1 MQERV
6 PANRSILLRSM
17 FGAVA
22 RPPQFLFKPSLFPR
36 SHMKVCIGLV
46 FVLILLFGLPAC
58 NLQTGPGTPL
68 EQEIPSLSDVP
79 MVHVSTA
86 TSCRVGPGQV
96 YDLIG
101 TLIPG
106 QEVEA
111 VGRSA
116 AGDYWL
122 IQYPG
127 SPAVQCWLEGASVTE
142 IGDFQN
148 LPIPTLPPTP
158 TPTPVFSPGSGCP
171 SPVPSGP
178 TPVSCGGPPPG
189 TGCPSP
195 VPNGPSPVYCG
206 PLLGSGCPSPVPSG
220 PTPVSCGGPLPGSG
234 CPSPVP
240 NGPTPVYC
248 GPSLGSG
255 CPTPFGGGPTPFSC
269 SSSRSVP

>member
-1 MQERV
+1 
-6 PANRSILLRSM
+6 
-17 FGAVA
+17 
-22 RPPQFLFKPSLFPR
+22 
-36 SHMKVCIGLV
+36 MKVYIGLV

-58 NLQTGPGTPL
+58 NLQTGPGRLL

-106 QEVEA
+106 QDVEA

-127 SPAVQCWLEGASVTE
+127 SPAVQCWLDVASVTG

-148 LPIPTLPPTP
+148 LPIPTLPS
-158 TPTPVFSPGSGCP
+158 TPTPVVFPGSGCPSPVPSGPTPVSCGGPPAPGGGCPSPVPNGPTPVSCGGPPPVGGCPSPVPSGPTPVSCGGPPTGSGCP

-189 TGCPSP
+189 
-195 VPNGPSPVYCG
+195 
-206 PLLGSGCPSPVPSG
+206 SGCPSPVPSG
-220 PTPVSCGGPLPGSG
+220 PTPVICRSSLF
-234 CPSPVP
+234 VP
-240 NGPTPVYC
+240 
-248 GPSLGSG
+248 
-255 CPTPFGGGPTPFSC
+255 
-269 SSSRSVP
+269 